1 MLLEVSEHEAH
12 DRLKNT
18 VQGYSLVLYNT
29 QETKDQV
36 T

>member
-18 VQGYSLVLYNT
+18 VQGYSLVLYVFLL
-29 QETKDQV
+29 EW
-36 T
+36 